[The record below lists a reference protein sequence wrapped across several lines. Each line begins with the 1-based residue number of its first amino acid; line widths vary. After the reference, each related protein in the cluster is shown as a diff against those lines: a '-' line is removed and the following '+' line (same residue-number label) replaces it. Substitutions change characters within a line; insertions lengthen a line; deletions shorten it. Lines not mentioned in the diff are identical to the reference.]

1 MSYTISVNNLMAG
14 TDYPTSGNI
23 LYSIIESKINDVDLI
38 ILDMEGVQ
46 LIPSM
51 FLNTSIGR
59 IIAEKGADFL
69 KKKVTFTNIR
79 PADAARLRDYVKRMS

>member
-1 MSYTISVNNLMAG
+1 MDG

-23 LYSIIESKINDVDLI
+23 LYSIIESKVNDVDTI
-38 ILDMEGVQ
+38 VLDMEGVR

-59 IIAEKGADFL
+59 IIAERGVDFL
-69 KKKVTFTNIR
+69 KEKITFANIK
-79 PADAARLRDYVKRMS
+79 PSDAARVRDYVRRMSL